1 VNEQTSRAKILV
13 KNTAWIYVGKL
24 FTQLFGVIATI
35 LVIRKL
41 AVDVFGTYN
50 FLIKILL
57 IYFVFALSPVLNLFN
72 RYIPELLQLK
82 DFRRTKKLIKVG
94 ISLSGSCAIVISFL
108 IFFLSDTF
116 SNLFNIENLRL
127 YYNALM
133 FFIITTFFKN
143 LFNTIL
149 TSALLHQYAAILMT
163 FSSFVRSVLLVSL
176 LKIIDV
182 NLLLVIEGL
191 ASLAFFLP
199 GLILLIRFFRSHAHQ
214 QVVKEEKSDIRKRV
228 IKFGM
233 YSAFN
238 ELGYGLVG
246 RESDFYIISAFSNP
260 YFVGLYSFGTS
271 IYEMIF
277 KVLPVREFMTVLR
290 PVFFQKFTENY
301 SREEFIHIYNFIVK
315 LILPAF
321 LLPTVY
327 FIIFGQQVINL
338 VFDPKYI
345 DAYWATNLI
354 LLSNI
359 SLAVFMPL
367 NLVLH
372 LKERMDIALLSK
384 IVAVFSIVAGIFAM
398 KRFGIVGV
406 AAATLIGDF
415 MREMF
420 VFFILRRTVDLK
432 YRLREY
438 MNYVFVFVLSSIPF
452 LFLRD
457 MITSLEF
464 LILISAVYGGIVV
477 LLIILFHP
485 FNAED
490 QVLLNKL
497 SESTRLSSLI
507 GKVIRKV
514 YGIRSKRV

>member
-13 KNTAWIYVGKL
+13 KNTTWIYIGKL

-143 LFNTIL
+143 LLNTIL

-246 RESDFYIISAFSNP
+246 RESDFYIISAFSNQ

-415 MREMF
+415 LREMF
-420 VFFILRRTVDLK
+420 VFYILRRTVDLK
-432 YRLREY
+432 YRVREY

-457 MITSLEF
+457 MITSLEI

-490 QVLLNKL
+490 QILLNKL
-497 SESTRLSSLI
+497 SESTRISSLI

-514 YGIRSKRV
+514 YGLRSKRV

>member
-1 VNEQTSRAKILV
+1 VAEETSRAKILV

-57 IYFVFALSPVLNLFN
+57 IYFVFALSPVMNLFN

-82 DFRRTKKLIKVG
+82 DFRRTKKLIRIG
-94 ISLSGSCAIVISFL
+94 IFLAGSCAIIISFL
-108 IFFLSDTF
+108 IFFLSETF

-133 FFIITTFFKN
+133 FFIIMTFFKN

-163 FSSFVRSVLLVSL
+163 ISSLIRSVLLVGL

-182 NLLLVIEGL
+182 NILLLIEGT
-191 ASLAFFLP
+191 ASAAFFVP
-199 GLILLIRFFRSHAHQ
+199 GLVILIRFFRSRAQQ
-214 QVVKEEKSDIRKRV
+214 QVVREEDNNIRKRV

-246 RESDFYIISAFSNP
+246 RESDFYIISAFSSP
-260 YFVGLYSFGTS
+260 YFVGLYAFGTS

-290 PVFFQKFTENY
+290 PVFFQKFTDNH

-327 FIIFGQQVINL
+327 FIIFGQQVISM
-338 VFDPKYI
+338 VFDPKYL

-415 MREMF
+415 LREMF
-420 VFFILRRTVDLK
+420 VFLVLRRTVDIK

-438 MNYVFVFVLSSIPF
+438 VNYLLIFVLSSIPF
-452 LFLRD
+452 LFLRE
-457 MITSLEF
+457 MISSLQV
-464 LILISAVYGGIVV
+464 LILVTVVYGVV
-477 LLIILFHP
+477 VLLLIILFHP

-497 SESTRLSSLI
+497 SESTRISSMI
-507 GKVIRKV
+507 GKIIRKV

>member
-1 VNEQTSRAKILV
+1 VNDTSSRAKILV
-13 KNTAWIYVGKL
+13 RNTAWIYVGKL

-41 AVDVFGTYN
+41 AVDVFGTYS

-57 IYFVFALSPVLNLFN
+57 IYFVFALSPIMNLFN
-72 RYIPELLQLK
+72 RYIPELLQIK
-82 DFRRTKKLIKVG
+82 DFRRTKKLIRVG
-94 ISLSGSCAIVISFL
+94 IWLSGSCAIIISFL

-133 FFIITTFFKN
+133 FFIIMTFFKN

-149 TSALLHQYAAILMT
+149 TSALLHQYAAMLMT
-163 FSSFVRSVLLVSL
+163 LSSFVRSVLLVSL

-182 NLLLVIEGL
+182 HLLLIIEGT
-191 ASLAFFLP
+191 ASAAFFVP
-199 GLILLIRFFRSHAHQ
+199 GLILLVRWFRSRSHQ
-214 QVVKEEKSDIRKRV
+214 QTETLEKSGIRKRV

-246 RESDFYIISAFSNP
+246 RESDFYIISAFSSP

-321 LLPTVY
+321 LVPTVY
-327 FIIFGQQVINL
+327 FIIFGQQIINL

-398 KRFGIVGV
+398 KQFGIVGV

-415 MREMF
+415 LREMF
-420 VFFILRRTVDLK
+420 VFLILRRTVDLK

-438 MNYVFVFVLSSIPF
+438 RNYLIIFILSSIPF
-452 LFLRD
+452 LFLREV
-457 MITSLEF
+457 ITSLE
-464 LILISAVYGGIVV
+464 ILLLVSAVYGVAV
-477 LLIILFHP
+477 LLLIILFHP
-485 FNAED
+485 FNTED

-497 SESTRLSSLI
+497 SDSTRISRLI
-507 GKVIRKV
+507 GNIIRRIYRLKA
-514 YGIRSKRV
+514 KRA

>member
-1 VNEQTSRAKILV
+1 VTEETSRAKILV

-57 IYFVFALSPVLNLFN
+57 IYFVFALSPIMNLFN

-82 DFRRTKKLIKVG
+82 DFRRVKKLIRVG
-94 ISLSGSCAIVISFL
+94 ISLAGSAAIVISFL

-133 FFIITTFFKN
+133 FFIIMTFFKN

-149 TSALLHQYAAILMT
+149 TSALLHQYAAMLMT
-163 FSSFVRSVLLVSL
+163 FSSFVRSLLLVSL

-182 NLLLVIEGL
+182 NLLLIIEGT
-191 ASLAFFLP
+191 ASAAFFLP
-199 GLILLIRFFRSHAHQ
+199 GLILLMRWFRSKSHQ
-214 QVVKEEKSDIRKRV
+214 QTETLEKSDIRKRV

-246 RESDFYIISAFSNP
+246 RESDFYIISAFSNQ

-327 FIIFGQQVINL
+327 FIIFGQQIINL

-398 KRFGIVGV
+398 KHFGIVGV

-415 MREMF
+415 LREMF
-420 VFFILRRTVDLK
+420 VFVILRRTVDLK

-438 MNYVFVFVLSSIPF
+438 MNYVIIFVLSSIPF
-452 LFLRD
+452 LFIREV
-457 MITSLEF
+457 ITSLEV
-464 LILISAVYGGIVV
+464 LILVSAVYGGFVV
-477 LLIILFHP
+477 ILIILFHP

-497 SESTRLSSLI
+497 SESTRISSLI
-507 GKVIRKV
+507 GKIIRKV
-514 YGIRSKRV
+514 YGLRSKRV

>member
-1 VNEQTSRAKILV
+1 VAEETSRAKILV

-24 FTQLFGVIATI
+24 FTQLFGVIAII

-41 AVDVFGTYN
+41 SVDVFGTYS

-57 IYFVFALSPVLNLFN
+57 IYFVFALSPVMNLFN

-82 DFRRTKKLIKVG
+82 DFRRVKKLIRVG
-94 ISLSGSCAIVISFL
+94 ISLAGSCAIIISFL

-149 TSALLHQYAAILMT
+149 TSALLHRYAAILMT
-163 FSSFVRSVLLVSL
+163 FSSLVRSVMLVSL

-182 NLLLVIEGL
+182 NLLLIIEGT
-191 ASLAFFLP
+191 ASAAFFIP
-199 GLILLIRFFRSHAHQ
+199 GLILLVRFFRSHAHQ
-214 QVVKEEKSDIRKRV
+214 QTKTEKNDNIRKRV

-246 RESDFYIISAFSNP
+246 RESDFYIISAFSSP
-260 YFVGLYSFGTS
+260 YFVGLYAFGTS

-277 KVLPVREFMTVLR
+277 KILPVREFMTVLR
-290 PVFFQKFTENY
+290 PVFFQKFTDNY

-327 FIIFGQQVINL
+327 FIIFGQQIINL

-345 DAYWATNLI
+345 DAYWAANLI

-398 KRFGIVGV
+398 KQFGIVGV

-420 VFFILRRTVDLK
+420 VFLILRRTVDIK

-438 MNYVFVFVLSSIPF
+438 MNYLFIFVLSSIPF
-452 LFLRD
+452 LFLREV
-457 MITSLEF
+457 ITSLEV
-464 LILISAVYGGIVV
+464 LILVSALYGVAV
-477 LLIILFHP
+477 LLLIILFHP

-497 SESTRLSSLI
+497 SESTRISSLI
-507 GKVIRKV
+507 GKIIRKV
-514 YGIRSKRV
+514 YGLRSKRV

>member
-1 VNEQTSRAKILV
+1 MAEETSRAKILV
-13 KNTAWIYVGKL
+13 KNTAWIYIGKL

-41 AVDVFGTYN
+41 SVDVFGTYN

-57 IYFVFALSPVLNLFN
+57 IYFVFSLSPVLNLFN

-82 DFRRTKKLIKVG
+82 DFRRVKKLIKVG
-94 ISLSGSCAIVISFL
+94 ISLAGSCAIIISFL

-163 FSSFVRSVLLVSL
+163 VSSFVRSFLLVAL

-182 NLLLVIEGL
+182 NLLLLIEGL

-199 GLILLIRFFRSHAHQ
+199 GLFLLIRFFRSHAHQ
-214 QVVKEEKSDIRKRV
+214 QVVSGEPSDIRKRV

-246 RESDFYIISAFSNP
+246 RESDFYIISAFSSP

-290 PVFFQKFTENY
+290 PVFFQKFTGNY

-398 KRFGIVGV
+398 KRFGIIGV

-415 MREMF
+415 LREMF
-420 VFFILRRTVDLK
+420 VFLILRRTVPLK
-432 YRLREY
+432 YRLKEY
-438 MNYVFVFVLSSIPF
+438 MNYMLIFVLSSIPF

-457 MITSLEF
+457 MITSLEL
-464 LILISAVYGGIVV
+464 LILVSAVYGGIVV

-485 FNAED
+485 FNAAD
-490 QVLLNKL
+490 RVLLNKL
-497 SESTRLSSLI
+497 SESTRISSLI
-507 GKVIRKV
+507 GKIIRKV
-514 YGIRSKRV
+514 SGLRSNRV

>member
-1 VNEQTSRAKILV
+1 VNETSRAKILV
-13 KNTAWIYVGKL
+13 KNTTWIYVGKL
-24 FTQLFGVIATI
+24 FTQLFGIIATI

-41 AVDVFGTYN
+41 AVDVFGTYS

-57 IYFVFALSPVLNLFN
+57 LYFVFALSPVMNLFN
-72 RYIPELLQLK
+72 RYIPELLQLR
-82 DFRRTKKLIKVG
+82 DFRRAKKLIRVG
-94 ISLSGSCAIVISFL
+94 ITLSASCAVIISFL
-108 IFFLSDTF
+108 IFFLSDSF
-116 SNLFNIENLRL
+116 ADLFNIKDLRL

-133 FFIITTFFKN
+133 FFITMTFFKN

-182 NLLLVIEGL
+182 NLLLIIEGT
-191 ASLAFFLP
+191 ASAAFFIP
-199 GLILLIRFFRSHAHQ
+199 GLIMLIRWFRSRAHQ
-214 QVVKEEKSDIRKRV
+214 QAETLEESGIRKRV

-246 RESDFYIISAFSNP
+246 RESDFYIISAFSSP

-290 PVFFQKFTENY
+290 PVFFQKFTEEH

-327 FIIFGQQVINL
+327 FIIFGQQIINL

-398 KRFGIVGV
+398 KHFGIVGV
-406 AAATLIGDF
+406 AAATFIGDF
-415 MREMF
+415 MRELF
-420 VFFILRRTVDLK
+420 VFFILRRTVELK
-432 YRLREY
+432 YRIREY
-438 MNYVFVFVLSSIPF
+438 MNYVVIFVLSSIPF
-452 LFLRD
+452 LFLRQ
-457 MITSLEF
+457 MIHSLE
-464 LILISAVYGGIVV
+464 ILVLVSAVYGGFV
-477 LLIILFHP
+477 LVLIIFFHS
-485 FNAED
+485 FTAAD

-497 SESTRLSSLI
+497 SDSTRISRII
-507 GKVIRKV
+507 GRAIRKV
-514 YGIRSKRV
+514 HGWKPARR

>member
-1 VNEQTSRAKILV
+1 MNEETSRAKILV
-13 KNTAWIYVGKL
+13 KNTAWIYIGKL
-24 FTQLFGVIATI
+24 FTQVFGVIATI

-41 AVDVFGTYN
+41 SVDVFGTYS

-82 DFRRTKKLIKVG
+82 DFRRAKKLIKVG
-94 ISLSGSCAIVISFL
+94 VSLAGSVGIIISFL
-108 IFFLSDTF
+108 IFFLSEPF

-133 FFIITTFFKN
+133 FFIVATFFKN

-163 FSSFVRSVLLVSL
+163 VSSLTRSVLLVVF
-176 LKIIDV
+176 LKMIDV
-182 NLLLVIEGL
+182 NLLLIIEGI

-199 GLILLIRFFRSHAHQ
+199 GLFLLARFFRSRAHQ
-214 QVVKEEKSDIRKRV
+214 QTESLENNDIRKRV
-228 IKFGM
+228 TKFGM

-238 ELGYGLVG
+238 ELGYGIVG
-246 RESDFYIISAFSNP
+246 RESDFYIISAFSSP

-290 PVFFQKFTENY
+290 PVFFQKFTKDY
-301 SREEFIHIYNFIVK
+301 DPDEFIHIYNFIVK

-327 FIIFGQQVINL
+327 FIIFGRQVINL

-345 DAYWATNLI
+345 EAYWATNLI

-384 IVAVFSIVAGIFAM
+384 IVAIFSIVAGIFAM
-398 KRFGIVGV
+398 KHFGIVGV

-415 MREMF
+415 LREMF
-420 VFFILRRTVDLK
+420 VFLVLRRTVDLK
-432 YRLREY
+432 YRLKEY
-438 MNYVFVFVLSSIPF
+438 VNYIFIFVLSSIPF
-452 LFLRD
+452 LLVREV
-457 MITSLEF
+457 ITSMEI
-464 LILISAVYGGIVV
+464 LILLSAVYGVLVV
-477 LLIILFHP
+477 FLIILFHP
-485 FNAED
+485 FNAKD

-497 SESTRLSSLI
+497 SESTKASSMIGRVIKRIYRL
-507 GKVIRKV
+507 
-514 YGIRSKRV
+514 RSKRV